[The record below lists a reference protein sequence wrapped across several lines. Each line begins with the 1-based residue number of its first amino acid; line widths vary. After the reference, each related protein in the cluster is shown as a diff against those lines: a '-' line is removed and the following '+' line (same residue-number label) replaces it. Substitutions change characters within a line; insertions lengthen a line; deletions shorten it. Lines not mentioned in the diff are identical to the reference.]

1 MFYLKVQHFGQSIC
15 INGINQNKTEMI
27 NMKNITTKLL
37 TLGISAVLITG
48 CLTACKVNNSGKI
61 KVNINGEEVLNT
73 EIGIGT
79 GSWKVAESMVVTEE
93 LKKYFDEAISKL
105 DGYNHTP
112 VLLLG
117 TQVVAGTN
125 YCFLTTSTIQANN
138 AAKEMKLTYINVDP
152 SGSANFIKDTVLKL
166 PGVGEGGEK
175 VGGWAYAES
184 TVITDDIFKVMEK
197 ATETLTGA
205 TYEPVAYIGSQV
217 VAGTNHAILC
227 KSTPSVAE
235 LNGATT
241 YVLVYVYEDLQ
252 GKCEI
257 TETTDVVLSID

>member
-1 MFYLKVQHFGQSIC
+1 
-15 INGINQNKTEMI
+15 MI
-27 NMKNITTKLL
+27 GDGNMKNITAKLL
-37 TLGISAVLITG
+37 ALG
-48 CLTACKVNNSGKI
+48 LTAAMITCGITACAGSVKTGGASETSQESQQSEESEQNEQSVEADPEETAPAPISG
-61 KVNINGEEVLNT
+61 G
-73 EIGIGT
+73 
-79 GSWKVAESMVVTEE
+79 WAAAESNKMTDD
-93 LKKYFDEAISKL
+93 LKKIFEQAVGKL
-105 DGYNHTP
+105 DGYFYKP
-112 VLLLG
+112 AALIG

-125 YCFLTTSTIQANN
+125 YCFLCTSTIEANN
-138 AAKEMKLTYINVDP
+138 AAKAMKLTYIYVDL
-152 SGSANFIKDTVLKL
+152 SGNATFLKDETLKL
-166 PGVGEGGEK
+166 PGVDDSGDK

-184 TVITDDIFKVMEK
+184 TEITDDIKKVMEK

-227 KSTPSVAE
+227 KCSPSVAE

-257 TETTDVVLSID
+257 TETTDVVLGID

>member
-1 MFYLKVQHFGQSIC
+1 
-15 INGINQNKTEMI
+15 
-27 NMKNITTKLL
+27 
-37 TLGISAVLITG
+37 
-48 CLTACKVNNSGKI
+48 
-61 KVNINGEEVLNT
+61 
-73 EIGIGT
+73 
-79 GSWKVAESMVVTEE
+79 MVVTEE

-227 KSTPSVAE
+227 KSRPSVAE

>member
-1 MFYLKVQHFGQSIC
+1 
-15 INGINQNKTEMI
+15 
-27 NMKNITTKLL
+27 MKNITTKIL
-37 TLGISAVLITG
+37 TIGLTAVLCTG
-48 CLTACKVNNSGKI
+48 CLTACKVTNNSKI
-61 KVNINGEEVLNT
+61 NAKVNVNGEEVINT
-73 EIGIGT
+73 EIALGA
-79 GSWKVAESMVVTEE
+79 GSWQAAESMTVTDE
-93 LKKYFDEAISKL
+93 LQKYFDEAISKI
-105 DGYNHTP
+105 DGYSHEP

-125 YCFLTTSTIQANN
+125 YCFLTVSTIQAHN
-138 AAKEMKLTYINVDP
+138 AAKEMRLSYINVDP
-152 SGSANFIKDTVLKL
+152 SGSATFLKDDILKL
-166 PGVGEGGEK
+166 PGVGEGGDK

-184 TVITDDIFKVMEK
+184 TEIMADIKKVMEK

-205 TYEPVAYIGSQV
+205 VYEPVAYIGSQV

-252 GKCEI
+252 GNCEI
-257 TETTDVVLSID
+257 TETTNIEFNAV

>member
-1 MFYLKVQHFGQSIC
+1 
-15 INGINQNKTEMI
+15 
-27 NMKNITTKLL
+27 MKNITTKLL
-37 TLGISAVLITG
+37 TLGITAVLVTG
-48 CLTACKVNNSGKI
+48 CLTACKVTNNSKI
-61 KVNINGEEVLNT
+61 DAKVKVNGEEVLNT
-73 EIGIGT
+73 EIALGA
-79 GSWKVAESMVVTEE
+79 GSWQAAESMTVTDE
-93 LKKYFDEAISKL
+93 LKKFFDEAISKI
-105 DGYNHTP
+105 DGYSHTP
-112 VLLLG
+112 ALLLG

-138 AAKEMKLTYINVDP
+138 AAKEMRLTYINVDP
-152 SGSANFIKDTVLKL
+152 SGSATFLKDDILKL
-166 PGVGEGGEK
+166 PGVDDSGEK

-184 TVITDDIFKVMEK
+184 TEITDDIRKVMEK

-205 TYEPVAYIGSQV
+205 VYEPVAYIGSQV

-252 GKCEI
+252 GNCEI
-257 TETTDVVLSID
+257 TETTDIELTAG

>member
-1 MFYLKVQHFGQSIC
+1 
-15 INGINQNKTEMI
+15 
-27 NMKNITTKLL
+27 MKNITTKLL
-37 TLGISAVLITG
+37 TLGISAVLLTG
-48 CLTACKVNNSGKI
+48 SITACKVTNNSKI
-61 KVNINGEEVLNT
+61 NATVKVNGEEIINT
-73 EIGIGT
+73 QIGVGA
-79 GSWKVAESMVVTEE
+79 GSWKAAESNAMTDE
-93 LKKYFDEAISKL
+93 LKKYFDEAISKI
-105 DGYNHTP
+105 DGYSHTP

-125 YCFLTTSTIQANN
+125 YCFLTTSTIQAQN
-138 AAKEMKLTYINVDP
+138 AAKEMRLTYINVDP
-152 SGSANFIKDTVLKL
+152 SGSATFLKDDVLKL
-166 PGVGEGGEK
+166 PGVDDKVDK

-184 TVITDDIFKVMEK
+184 TEITADIKKVVEK

-205 TYEPVAYIGSQV
+205 TYEPIAYIGSQV

-241 YVLVYVYEDLQ
+241 YVLIYVYEDLQ
-252 GKCEI
+252 GNCEI

>member
-1 MFYLKVQHFGQSIC
+1 MLLIMENQNVVYG
-15 INGINQNKTEMI
+15 INGP
-27 NMKNITTKLL
+27 
-37 TLGISAVLITG
+37 
-48 CLTACKVNNSGKI
+48 
-61 KVNINGEEVLNT
+61 
-73 EIGIGT
+73 
-79 GSWKVAESMVVTEE
+79 VVTVLKTKAFSMMEMVYVGEKKLVGEVITVTDE
-93 LKKYFDEAISKL
+93 LKKYFDDAISKL

-112 VLLLG
+112 ALLLG
-117 TQVVAGTN
+117 TQVVAGKN
-125 YCFLTTSTIQANN
+125 YCFLCTSTIQANS

-152 SGSANFIKDTVLKL
+152 SGNATFLKDDVLKL
-166 PGVGEGGEK
+166 PGVGDDGDK
-175 VGGWAYAES
+175 VGGWSYAES
-184 TVITDDIFKVMEK
+184 VEITDDIKKVMEK

-241 YVLVYVYEDLQ
+241 YVLIYVYEDLQ
-252 GKCEI
+252 GNCEI

>member
-1 MFYLKVQHFGQSIC
+1 
-15 INGINQNKTEMI
+15 
-27 NMKNITTKLL
+27 MKNITKKLV
-37 TLGISAVLITG
+37 TLGLTAVVFTG
-48 CLTACKVNNSGKI
+48 CLTACKVTNNSKI
-61 KVNINGEEVLNT
+61 NANVKVNGEEVINT
-73 EIGIGT
+73 QIAFGA
-79 GSWKVAESMVVTEE
+79 GSWEAAKSNAMTDE
-93 LKKYFDEAISKL
+93 LKKYFDEAISKI
-105 DGYNHTP
+105 DGYSHTP

-125 YCFLTTSTIQANN
+125 YCFLTTSTIQASH
-138 AAKEMKLTYINVDP
+138 AAKEMRLTYINVDP
-152 SGSANFIKDTVLKL
+152 SGNATYLKDDVLKL
-166 PGVGEGGEK
+166 PGVDDSGDK

-184 TVITDDIFKVMEK
+184 TEITEDIKKVMEK

-227 KSTPSVAE
+227 KMAPSVAE

-252 GKCEI
+252 GNCEI
-257 TETTDVVLSID
+257 TETTNIEFNAG